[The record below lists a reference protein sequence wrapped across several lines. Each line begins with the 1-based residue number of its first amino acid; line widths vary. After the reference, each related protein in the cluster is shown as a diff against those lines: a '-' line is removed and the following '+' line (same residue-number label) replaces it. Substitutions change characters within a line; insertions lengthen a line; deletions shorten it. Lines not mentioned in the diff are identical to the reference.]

1 MLVIKERGR
10 QISRMQD
17 MESPNL
23 NLWNLKEEAKWA
35 RTAQTQMQAI
45 QQIGTFGELARPVL
59 EEILT
64 VSASEEIKA
73 KCIEAMKAIDSKST
87 PPSPS
92 PSAPPSNADTSEVAG
107 SEPTPQQQQKN
118 NNNKKNIQEE
128 KAAKS
133 EKEPK

>member
-10 QISRMQD
+10 QIFQMQD

-92 PSAPPSNADTSEVAG
+92 PAAPPSNADTSEVAG

-118 NNNKKNIQEE
+118 NNNR
-128 KAAKS
+128 
-133 EKEPK
+133 